1 MIMISADRCSACG
14 LCARVCHE
22 SCLTLPGG
30 IPHIDTRYCSTCTQ
44 CIAICPRGALSWDHT
59 PAVAYDRPGLP
70 TPAQLDELFKE
81 RRSVRAFKK
90 ERIDRQ
96 LLEEIAGYGI
106 YAPTHN
112 FSLRLI
118 IVDDEATIA
127 FLDQT
132 LFTVISQIYRF
143 GYKNKII
150 DRLVSLFGYAEEYHR
165 AKPKIEQAMTQ
176 GQVFSSRP
184 AAFVFIVGDKKVPL
198 SEASAQYSLAN
209 MMYYAQVKGIGSC
222 LWGNAPVFIDKSKAG
237 RSRLGIQKH
246 ERIYGALMMGYPA
259 IKFSNKV
266 MGKSLP
272 IQWVS
277 SLT

>member
-1 MIMISADRCSACG
+1 MITISTDKCSACG

-44 CIAICPRGALSWDHT
+44 CIAICPQGALSWDQA
-59 PAVAYDRPGLP
+59 PAVAYYPPGLP
-70 TPAQLDELFKE
+70 SPAQLEELFKE
-81 RRSVRAFKK
+81 RRSVRSFRKK
-90 ERIDRQ
+90 RIDRQ
-96 LLEEIAGYGI
+96 LLEEIAGYGT

-112 FSLRLI
+112 FALRLI
-118 IVDDEATIA
+118 ITDDEATIN

-132 LFTVISQIYRF
+132 LFTVIRRIYRI
-143 GYKNKII
+143 GYKYRII
-150 DRLVSLFGYAEEYHR
+150 DRLASLFGYAEEYHK
-165 AKPKIEQAMTQ
+165 AKPKMEQAMSR
-176 GQVFSSRP
+176 GQALASRP
-184 AAFVFIVGDKKVPL
+184 AAFIFIVGDKKVPL

-222 LWGNAPVFIDKSKAG
+222 LWGNAPVFIDKSKAA